1 MLLRRGNW
9 WRIAALGLA
18 VGWGETLAAQDGGRS
33 PDDLFKQLDKNSDGV
48 IKASEVGEDQT
59 RHFERLI
66 RVADKD
72 GNGELTREEFL
83 EGVRRPDRP
92 AGERPEGDRGPGE
105 RGPGDRPRFGP
116 EQLFERF
123 DANKDG
129 KLTLEELPNEA
140 RERLR
145 PFFERS
151 GRDAISRED
160 LGRLMAQAGGRPGEG
175 RPGEG
180 RPEGRPML
188 PRLFQRLDA
197 NGDGRLSKEELA
209 KAADQFDAM
218 DENRDG
224 QLDPRELLGPP
235 PGERRPGEGRPEEGR
250 PGERRPE
257 GDRRPEGE
265 RRPEGN
271 RPEGPRPEGQNPERR
286 RRGGEGGPPFE
297 RILSE
302 MDSNKDG
309 KLSKD
314 EARGPLQQNFDRLD
328 ADKDG
333 FITRDE
339 IRRGFSERLREG
351 TGRPEGGRPGARR
364 PDGERPDGKRPPG
377 DRPAGERPPEKKP
390 E

>member
-9 WRIAALGLA
+9 WRIAALGLS
-18 VGWGETLAAQDGGRS
+18 VGWGGTLAAQEGGRA
-33 PDDLFKQLDKNSDGV
+33 PEDLFKQLDKNGDGV
-48 IKASEVGEDQT
+48 IKAGEVGEDQT

-83 EGVRRPDRP
+83 NGVKREDRP
-92 AGERPEGDRGPGE
+92 AGDRPGGDRPAGE
-105 RGPGDRPRFGP
+105 RGPGDRPRFNP
-116 EQLFERF
+116 EQLFDRF

-129 KLTLEELPNEA
+129 KLTLEEVPNEA

-145 PFFERS
+145 PIFERS
-151 GRDAISRED
+151 GKESLSKED
-160 LGRLMAQAGGRPGEG
+160 LGRLMAQAGGRPGEGRPGEG

-197 NGDGRLSKEELA
+197 NNDGRISKEELA
-209 KAADQFDAM
+209 KAAEHFNAM
-218 DENRDG
+218 DENGDG

-235 PGERRPGEGRPEEGR
+235 PGEGRPGEGR

-257 GDRRPEGE
+257 GEG
-265 RRPEGN
+265 RPEGN
-271 RPEGPRPEGQNPERR
+271 RPEGARPEGQNPERR
-286 RRGGEGGPPFE
+286 RPGGGEGGAPFE

-309 KLSKD
+309 KVSKD
-314 EARGPLQQNFDRLD
+314 EARGPLQQNFERLD

-333 FITRDE
+333 FISRE
-339 IRRGFSERLREG
+339 ELRRGFAERLREG
-351 TGRPEGGRPGARR
+351 AGRPDGGRPGARR
-364 PDGERPDGKRPPG
+364 PEGERPPG
-377 DRPAGERPPEKKP
+377 TRPAGERPPEKKP